1 MSVTDLT
8 PTPDSCA
15 TLRAAHEF
23 SSWCSS
29 PGKRALDW
37 VCAMS
42 LLLAALPLMVIV
54 AALIKFTSQGP
65 AFFRQTRVGRDGA
78 LFQLMKFRTMYDGGR
93 GPRLALTRRGD
104 PRVTR
109 VGRVLRKWKLD
120 ELPQL
125 LNVVRGEM
133 SLVGPRPDL
142 PDYIRWLPADQHSV
156 VFLRPGITGRASLQF
171 RDEEVLLAQVP
182 AQEMEGFYRSVLLP
196 RKVTLEL
203 EYARGARLSSDIGIL
218 LRTVGAVFGGA
229 RQ

>member
-37 VCAMS
+37 VCALS

-125 LNVVRGEM
+125 LNVVRGERNPHADGAA
-133 SLVGPRPDL
+133 LV
-142 PDYIRWLPADQHSV
+142 
-156 VFLRPGITGRASLQF
+156 
-171 RDEEVLLAQVP
+171 LAQPIGEQRLRIGVRRRRLPVQGQAVP
-182 AQEMEGFYRSVLLP
+182 FALP
-196 RKVTLEL
+196 RYLPFDPVDTFLEL
-203 EYARGARLSSDIGIL
+203 LTRP
-218 LRTVGAVFGGA
+218 
-229 RQ
+229 RQKRHHQQNWPAAEEQQNSQAAE